1 LADRVWDVSACGYIS
16 FLGENVTYELGDL
29 LDEGD
34 SFGRWLRHRESDVC
48 SMVLSNTPASVAC
61 LMGAIVAG
69 TTVVSIPLPPRGAD
83 FDLYR
88 QFVENACRMAGSTD
102 LLVDGRYL
110 QLVPQLQGV
119 EVSSYEQ
126 ILAGGGRSA
135 PSSTAKPSSP
145 SAGASARDGEGFSL
159 VQFTSGSTANPRG
172 VIIDETAIAANVDA
186 FHRVLQPDVGDNSL
200 SWLPMSHDMGLIGMF
215 FGSVLAGRGA
225 RNGTLYLM
233 TPEHFLRRPQDWLAA
248 CAELDVTITA
258 APQFGL
264 SLAVRRPPS
273 SMLDLSRVRACIVGA
288 EPIRAATLRSFE
300 EHFVPMGFSL
310 RSFCPAYGLAE
321 ATLAVTMTPVSARW
335 SSIHFDPG
343 AFEGGYSD
351 GKNADSKNADR
362 KNADSKNEG
371 GKHSDRR
378 DSDGRGW
385 EIVSAGAPLPGY
397 ELSVDGDRLGRLRLR
412 GPSMCRG
419 YLGDTA
425 SPFDQE
431 GWLETS
437 DLGLV
442 EGDNLYI
449 VGRTDDVLVV
459 AGRNIFAIDVE
470 ESLSTFEELRAGRV
484 VAVCDRENR
493 FVVAAE
499 LALASPGVLDLKRLE
514 RTMRGSI
521 ARRVGVAPERV
532 VFVERG
538 ALPMTASGKIRR
550 HAVTQAVS
558 EDSLPTV
565 AIAT

>member
-1 LADRVWDVSACGYIS
+1 LADRFWDVSDCGYIS
-16 FLGENVTYELGDL
+16 FLGENVTYELGEL
-29 LDEGD
+29 LDEGV
-34 SFGRWLRHRESDVC
+34 SFGRWLSHRESDVC

-69 TTVVSIPLPPRGAD
+69 STVVSIPLPPRGAD

-88 QFVENACRMAGSTD
+88 QFVESACRMAGSTA
-102 LLVDGRYL
+102 LLVDGQYL

-126 ILAGGGRSA
+126 IVAAGNRSAPTSAARPRSSSAGRSA
-135 PSSTAKPSSP
+135 HEGK
-145 SAGASARDGEGFSL
+145 GFSL

-172 VIIDETAIAANVDA
+172 VVIDETAIIANVDA
-186 FHRVLQPDVGDNSL
+186 FHGVLQPEVGDNSL

-215 FGSVLAGRGA
+215 FGSLLAGRDALG
-225 RNGTLYLM
+225 GTLHLM
-233 TPEHFLRRPQDWLAA
+233 TPEHFLRRPQDWLTA

-264 SLAVRRPPS
+264 ALAVRRAPS
-273 SMLDLSRVRACIVGA
+273 SMLDLSKIRACIVGA

-300 EHFVPMGFSL
+300 ERFVPMGFSL

-343 AFEGGYSD
+343 AVEGKDAAGKDAAGKDSD
-351 GKNADSKNADR
+351 QRDA
-362 KNADSKNEG
+362 
-371 GKHSDRR
+371 HRR
-378 DSDGRGW
+378 DSDEKGW
-385 EIVSAGAPLPGY
+385 EIVSAGVPLPGY
-397 ELSVDGDRLGRLRLR
+397 ELSVDGERLGRLRLR

-419 YLGDTA
+419 YLGDPV

-437 DLGLV
+437 DLGFV
-442 EGDNLYI
+442 DGDGLYI

-470 ESLSTFEELRAGRV
+470 ESLSAFEELRAGRV
-484 VAVCDRENR
+484 AAVCDRENR

-499 LALASPGVLDLKRLE
+499 LALASPGVRDLKRLE
-514 RTMRGSI
+514 RTMRANI
-521 ARRVGVAPERV
+521 ALRVGVAPERV

-538 ALPMTASGKIRR
+538 RLPMTASGKIRR
-550 HAVTQAVS
+550 HAVIQAVS
-558 EDSLPTV
+558 EESLPTV
-565 AIAT
+565 ATTT